1 MYAEM
6 NQCRRFPGQ
15 ETFGCA
21 RFLPKQGSPMR
32 PAIFE
37 NKGTLKV
44 KDVPDPVVVLDVII
58 DD

>member
-1 MYAEM
+1 M
-6 NQCRRFPGQ
+6 
-15 ETFGCA
+15 
-21 RFLPKQGSPMR
+21 PKQGSPMR